1 METKFFMFVEN
12 LVGTLIPCR
21 HLQIALFSSVVRV

>member
-1 METKFFMFVEN
+1 METRFLMFDEN

-21 HLQIALFSSVVRV
+21 DLHIALLSSVVRV